1 MKRARRV
8 AIGRTAGA
16 AAGTAVLVGAL
27 AVVTPGSAPAEGV
40 PDCGGIAANPSVEDA
55 GSPGGPPSGYL
66 FSPAAPVPRG
76 TPPDRVPKLVTSTA
90 HAVDGQ
96 VNAQIQT
103 PDGRVSS
110 AAQQV
115 KAVPGGQYSLSV
127 WAGRAQ
133 SGLGSHASATTGL
146 RFADRAGRVLA
157 EKPLAVT
164 HDVASDGKLAQQ
176 ELPPFTAPDDTSA
189 VSFFASTNHNW
200 VLWDCVHVALAAFA
214 VKMEVRNPADGTWGS
229 SAAIPAGDTAHFRVS
244 VSNTGSQPLTGL
256 LVKDP
261 WCSGLPGAFDL
272 AANAS
277 RGLTCDHQNLTEDDN
292 GHVNTAKVTGTG
304 PGGPLAEQKASAT
317 VTVTPQP
324 AVGKIG
330 DRAWKD
336 LNRNGTQDDD
346 EPGFP
351 ELPVTLKDGAGGT
364 VATAR
369 TNADGSYLFDQRKD
383 GTYQVCFDISKLPD
397 GLTVTERGA
406 GAPGLDSAVDPA
418 TGCTSPFTLGGKERE
433 RMDLDIGLAPPA
445 PAVPPAPSGP
455 PMPAA
460 SASSDR

>member
-1 MKRARRV
+1 MRRARKV

-16 AAGTAVLVGAL
+16 AAGTAMLVGAL
-27 AVVTPGSAPAEGV
+27 AVVTPGSAPAEGA
-40 PDCGGIAANPSVEDA
+40 PECGGIAANPSVEDA
-55 GSPGGPPSGYL
+55 GSPGGPPREYL
-66 FSPAAPVPRG
+66 FTPAAPVPRS
-76 TPPDRVPKLVTSTA
+76 TPADRVPKLLTSTA
-90 HAVDGQ
+90 HAVDGH

-110 AAQQV
+110 ASQQV

-127 WAGRAQ
+127 WAGTAQ
-133 SGLGSHASATTGL
+133 SGLGSRASATTGL
-146 RFADRAGRVLA
+146 RFADRAGRVLV

-164 HDVASDGKLAQQ
+164 HDVASDGRLARQ
-176 ELPPFTAPDDTSA
+176 ELPPFAAPDDTA
-189 VSFFASTNHNW
+189 GVSFFASTNHNW

-214 VKMEVRNPADGTWGS
+214 VKMEVRNPAHGTWGP
-229 SAAIPAGDTAHFRVS
+229 SAAIPAGDAAHFRIS
-244 VSNTGSQPLTGL
+244 VSNTGSEPLTGL

-261 WCSGLPGAFDL
+261 WCTGLPGAFDL

-277 RGLTCDHQNLTEDDN
+277 RELACAHPNLTEDDN
-292 GHVNTAKVTGTG
+292 GHVNTAKVTGAG

-317 VTVTPQP
+317 VMVTPQP
-324 AVGKIG
+324 SVGKIG

-369 TNADGSYLFDQRKD
+369 TNADGGYLFDQRKD

-397 GLTVTERGA
+397 RLTVTQRGA
-406 GAPGLDSAVDPA
+406 GTPGLDSAVDPV
-418 TGCTSPFTLGGKERE
+418 TGCTSPFTLGGKDRE
-433 RMDLDIGLAPPA
+433 RMDLDIGLAPPL
-445 PAVPPAPSGP
+445 PTVPSAPSGP
-455 PMPAA
+455 PLPTA
-460 SASSDR
+460 SASAAR